1 MEDALKQSTAQ
12 WKIVVG
18 HHTIRTAGKHGDTEE
33 LVQLL
38 LPMLKVCIEE
48 LVQLLLLIGY
58 YELNT
63 AG

>member
-1 MEDALKQSTAQ
+1 LKQSTAQ

-38 LPMLKVCIEE
+38 LPMLKVYIHSSIGTC
-48 LVQLLLLIGY
+48 LVLVGY
-58 YELNT
+58 YQLNT
-63 AG
+63 A